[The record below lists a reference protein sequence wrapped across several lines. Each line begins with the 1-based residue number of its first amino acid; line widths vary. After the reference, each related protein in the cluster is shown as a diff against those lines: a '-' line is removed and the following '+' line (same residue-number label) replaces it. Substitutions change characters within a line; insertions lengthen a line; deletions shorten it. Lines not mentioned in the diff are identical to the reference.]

1 MIEIPHVIVGVA
13 IATKVGDPALAI
25 PLSFASHFVLD
36 RIPHWNPHFYTETQK
51 FGHPTTKSTIFA
63 VTDSLIA
70 LAIGLGFA
78 AASLPDYPKA
88 ITIIACCFAA
98 VISDQIK
105 LPFFYLKEARKGLM
119 KKWVTLERSLQVSV
133 SFWPGIATQI
143 LIILA
148 SLWWIFS

>member
-1 MIEIPHVIVGVA
+1 MIEIPHVLVGVA
-13 IATKVGDPALAI
+13 IATKVGNPALAI

-51 FGHPTTKSTIFA
+51 FGHPATKSTIFA
-63 VTDSLIA
+63 VTDSLIG

-78 AASLPDYPKA
+78 AASLPDYSKA

-105 LPFFYLKEARKGLM
+105 VPFFYVKSARQGLM
-119 KKWVTLERSLQVSV
+119 KKWVSLERSLQVSV
-133 SFWPGIATQI
+133 SFWPGILTQV
-143 LIILA
+143 LVSA
-148 SLWWIFS
+148 VALWWIFS